1 MSCKKIVFTGRVGQN
16 GCLVLLTKIDII
28 VVKVPGHSKLSRRLC
43 RKEGAPKE
51 ALKLDR
57 LW

>member
-16 GCLVLLTKIDII
+16 GYSVLLMKVDII
-28 VVKVPGHSKLSRRLC
+28 GLKVPGHSELSGCLC

-51 ALKLDR
+51 ALKLHR